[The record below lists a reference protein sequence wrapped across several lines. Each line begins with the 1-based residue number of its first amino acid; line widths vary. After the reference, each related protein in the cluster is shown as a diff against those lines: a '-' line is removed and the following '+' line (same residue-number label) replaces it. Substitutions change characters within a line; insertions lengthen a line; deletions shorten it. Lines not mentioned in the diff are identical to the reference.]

1 MNLSPCVASA
11 FRRKAAA
18 VEQSRTLHAA
28 FRLKPEATLDIFT
41 GSEAA
46 ATLVNCRKAAYPPYR
61 RARFPWYKLTFV
73 CRSKPP
79 PEGGTQRPEVPLFP
93 DLSVLWVIFFV
104 LVLTI
109 LLDRLLLRPLQ
120 RVMHQREDA
129 TRSARA
135 LAERS
140 ALEAREAAAEFER
153 KTTAAR
159 AEVYRQMDD
168 MRRTA
173 LAERTEILAQT
184 RAQAEQEIA
193 AASAQLQ
200 ADSEEARR
208 RLAADA
214 EALGAEAAERI
225 LGRRAS

>member
-1 MNLSPCVASA
+1 LS
-11 FRRKAAA
+11 
-18 VEQSRTLHAA
+18 
-28 FRLKPEATLDIFT
+28 
-41 GSEAA
+41 
-46 ATLVNCRKAAYPPYR
+46 
-61 RARFPWYKLTFV
+61 FV
-73 CRSKPP
+73 CRGKPP
-79 PEGGTQRPEVPLFP
+79 SEGGAQRPEVVLFP

-120 RVMHQREDA
+120 HVMKQREDA
-129 TRSARA
+129 VRSARQ

-140 ALEAREAAAEFER
+140 ATEAREAAAEFER

-159 AEVYRQMDD
+159 AEIYRQMDD

-173 LAERTEILAQT
+173 QAERSDILAQT

-200 ADSEEARR
+200 ADSDEARR

-214 EALGAEAAERI
+214 EALGTAAAERI